1 MPVIGVMFGGKP
13 EGYTQV
19 QCANRKAELYAI
31 FREHLNLLALPSDK
45 ELRQQMIAV
54 EAELNRQGRLQIESK
69 QDLRRRGL
77 PSPDF
82 LESLPL
88 TVAMGINNEASR
100 DEMLGQPGR
109 ALCEW
114 DPMDPEGAEK
124 ATRRGTGRYYAAG
137 WARLR
142 EDDAA

>member
-54 EAELNRQGRLQIESK
+54 EAELNRQGRRLN
-69 QDLRRRGL
+69 
-77 PSPDF
+77 PSRTSAGGDCRHRTF
-82 LESLPL
+82 LNPC
-88 TVAMGINNEASR
+88 R
-100 DEMLGQPGR
+100 
-109 ALCEW
+109 
-114 DPMDPEGAEK
+114 
-124 ATRRGTGRYYAAG
+124 
-137 WARLR
+137 
-142 EDDAA
+142 